1 MRAKVMGSLDLRAA
15 PPVARTRE
23 FATAAAAKLMLMAS
37 APKVSGRCGG
47 GAFLGFGPG
56 QGLLDRLCEQFRASL
71 GKDKVGQAS

>member
-23 FATAAAAKLMLMAS
+23 FATAAAAKLMVMAA

-47 GAFLGFGPG
+47 GAFLGFRPWPRPSRPT
-56 QGLLDRLCEQFRASL
+56 LRAI
-71 GKDKVGQAS
+71 